1 MVPLLHLSVSYSCIN
16 LAMANRFKRL
26 LPFDLDS
33 KNQEIVNSYE
43 QRTEAIYSA
52 PSLDVSTNSN
62 IDILNKIENA
72 INDITKSE
80 FNIKLPLLKIDYY
93 SEKYSALRKW
103 FEVIDRL

>member
-1 MVPLLHLSVSYSCIN
+1 
-16 LAMANRFKRL
+16 MANRFKRL

-52 PSLDVSTNSN
+52 PPLDNFTNNDN
-62 IDILNKIENA
+62 IDILDKIENA
-72 INDITKSE
+72 INNITKSE
-80 FNIKLPLLKIDYY
+80 VNIKWPLLKIDYY